1 MLDLSHLDEQSQQ
14 IYDLAAQSATKRT
27 AKAVGTLNLSL
38 EAVRALVDNPSGR
51 SDILSAARV
60 AAIQAMKQTGHLIP
74 LCRVLP
80 ITHSRVDFDID
91 VELARIKATVTASGE
106 SSTSVEMEALLGVN
120 VALLT
125 IYDMMKAVDRQ
136 MVITQIHLVERTGG
150 KSGNFLYDNKFENI
164 DY

>member
-1 MLDLSHLDEQSQQ
+1 MLDLSRLDEPTQQ
-14 IYDLAAQSATKRT
+14 IYDLAAQSSTKRT
-27 AKAVGTLNLSL
+27 AKAVGSLNLSP
-38 EAVRALVDNPSGR
+38 EAVRALVDNPTGR

-74 LCRVLP
+74 LCHPLP
-80 ITHSRVDFDID
+80 LTHSRVDFDID
-91 VELARIKATVTASGE
+91 VELARIKATVTVNGNSG
-106 SSTSVEMEALLGVN
+106 TSVEMEAMMGVN
-120 VALLT
+120 IALLT

-150 KSGNFLYDNKFENI
+150 KSGTFLYDNKFENI